1 MNDLLNQLSTLPP
14 LEHAL
19 TILLV
24 LISFFSL
31 MFVIISLAPNSN
43 PKSDLKLAFIMLT
56 VFIVSTFILY
66 SNTDRVNTIRNSV
79 INNKKYQ
86 LNLKGSILEL
96 TSSTPYIESKT
107 LKVIYQDNKRIQV
120 EYKGNYF
127 EIDKSQLN
135 QSSFKSIFENNNNT
149 KTQYISNLKYFI
161 ENIDLILLTIKNE
174 NKEIVLT
181 DTNSKEFGIYIEPDV
196 NFNNKLFIHI
206 ANNVIP
212 NNYWQSTIQ
221 WIEV

>member
-1 MNDLLNQLSTLPP
+1 MNELINQLSTLPP

-31 MFVIISLAPNSN
+31 MFIVISLAPNSD

-66 SNTDRVNTIRNSV
+66 SNTNRVNTIRNSV
-79 INNKKYQ
+79 VNNKQYQ

-107 LKVIYQDNKRIQV
+107 FKVIYQDNKRIQV

-127 EIDKSQLN
+127 EIDKSQEKIN
-135 QSSFKSIFENNNNT
+135 
-149 KTQYISNLKYFI
+149 
-161 ENIDLILLTIKNE
+161 D
-174 NKEIVLT
+174 
-181 DTNSKEFGIYIEPDV
+181 
-196 NFNNKLFIHI
+196 
-206 ANNVIP
+206 AN
-212 NNYWQSTIQ
+212 
-221 WIEV
+221 

>member
-1 MNDLLNQLSTLPP
+1 MTDLLNQLSTLPP

-43 PKSDLKLAFIMLT
+43 LKSDLKLAFIMLT

-79 INNKKYQ
+79 INNKEYQ

-96 TSSTPYIESKT
+96 KSSTPYIESKT
-107 LKVIYQDNKRIQV
+107 FKVIYQDNKRIQV
-120 EYKGNYF
+120 EHNGKYYD
-127 EIDKSQLN
+127 IDKSQEKIN
-135 QSSFKSIFENNNNT
+135 
-149 KTQYISNLKYFI
+149 
-161 ENIDLILLTIKNE
+161 D
-174 NKEIVLT
+174 
-181 DTNSKEFGIYIEPDV
+181 
-196 NFNNKLFIHI
+196 
-206 ANNVIP
+206 AN
-212 NNYWQSTIQ
+212 
-221 WIEV
+221 

>member
-1 MNDLLNQLSTLPP
+1 MTDLLNQLSTLPP

-43 PKSDLKLAFIMLT
+43 LKSDLKLAFIMLT

-79 INNKKYQ
+79 INNKEYQ

-96 TSSTPYIESKT
+96 KSSTPYIESKT
-107 LKVIYQDNKRIQV
+107 FKVIYQDNKRIQV
-120 EYKGNYF
+120 EYNGKYYDIN
-127 EIDKSQLN
+127 KSQEKIN
-135 QSSFKSIFENNNNT
+135 DANWHSSES
-149 KTQYISNLKYFI
+149 
-161 ENIDLILLTIKNE
+161 
-174 NKEIVLT
+174 
-181 DTNSKEFGIYIEPDV
+181 
-196 NFNNKLFIHI
+196 
-206 ANNVIP
+206 
-212 NNYWQSTIQ
+212 
-221 WIEV
+221 

>member
-1 MNDLLNQLSTLPP
+1 MNELLNQLSTLPP

-24 LISFFSL
+24 LVSFFSL
-31 MFVIISLAPNSN
+31 MFVVISLAPNSD

-79 INNKKYQ
+79 INNKEYQ

-96 TSSTPYIESKT
+96 KSSTPYIESKT
-107 LKVIYQDNKRIQV
+107 FKVIYQDNKRIQV

-127 EIDKSQLN
+127 DIDKSQEQIN
-135 QSSFKSIFENNNNT
+135 
-149 KTQYISNLKYFI
+149 
-161 ENIDLILLTIKNE
+161 
-174 NKEIVLT
+174 
-181 DTNSKEFGIYIEPDV
+181 DTN
-196 NFNNKLFIHI
+196 
-206 ANNVIP
+206 
-212 NNYWQSTIQ
+212 
-221 WIEV
+221 

>member
-24 LISFFSL
+24 LVSFFSL
-31 MFVIISLAPNSN
+31 MFVVISLAPNN
-43 PKSDLKLAFIMLT
+43 DPKSDLKLAFIMLT

-79 INNKKYQ
+79 INNKEYQ

-107 LKVIYQDNKRIQV
+107 FKVIYQDNKRIQV
-120 EYKGNYF
+120 EYNGKYYD
-127 EIDKSQLN
+127 IDKSHEKIN
-135 QSSFKSIFENNNNT
+135 
-149 KTQYISNLKYFI
+149 
-161 ENIDLILLTIKNE
+161 D
-174 NKEIVLT
+174 
-181 DTNSKEFGIYIEPDV
+181 
-196 NFNNKLFIHI
+196 
-206 ANNVIP
+206 AN
-212 NNYWQSTIQ
+212 
-221 WIEV
+221 

>member
-1 MNDLLNQLSTLPP
+1 MTDLLNQLSTLPP

-31 MFVIISLAPNSN
+31 MFVVISLAPNN
-43 PKSDLKLAFIMLT
+43 DPKSDLKLAFIMLT

-79 INNKKYQ
+79 INNKEYQ

-107 LKVIYQDNKRIQV
+107 FKVIYQDNKRIQV
-120 EYKGNYF
+120 EYNGKYYD
-127 EIDKSQLN
+127 IDKSQEKIN
-135 QSSFKSIFENNNNT
+135 
-149 KTQYISNLKYFI
+149 
-161 ENIDLILLTIKNE
+161 D
-174 NKEIVLT
+174 
-181 DTNSKEFGIYIEPDV
+181 
-196 NFNNKLFIHI
+196 
-206 ANNVIP
+206 AN
-212 NNYWQSTIQ
+212 
-221 WIEV
+221 